1 MRPAFCSLLY
11 RMYRY
16 ANGPGA
22 DCRVIVA
29 EQRHHVFCIR
39 AFYESGEPAQVTE
52 ERGNLSTV
60 AL

>member
-1 MRPAFCSLLY
+1 LKITITPRTAVLNNDPS
-11 RMYRY
+11 
-16 ANGPGA
+16 